1 MNSPLVEQR
10 KGDKWL
16 RWAHRADALR
26 IIPRILITT
35 YYTFFMYAWFY
46 VVDWFT
52 QYDWSQVENE
62 AVALALAGFPTAI
75 LGVITLVL
83 GQLTN
88 NYFRTGTGARRGD
101 GNE

>member
-1 MNSPLVEQR
+1 MNSPRNDQR
-10 KGDKWL
+10 RDDVWL
-16 RWAHRADALR
+16 RWAHRLDAMR
-26 IIPRILITT
+26 IIPRILIST

-46 VVDWFT
+46 VVDWFIV
-52 QYDWSQVENE
+52 YDWSQVENQ

-88 NYFRTGTGARRGD
+88 NYFRTGSGTRQGD
-101 GNE
+101 QNE